1 MRSTLMT
8 SLMTSLI
15 ISLILSS
22 MAISNSH
29 ATVYRWVDENGKVH
43 YSDEPKENA
52 EAVDLSANTQNNISV
67 SIPTETEVMKKSAE
81 PITYRVRIVNPTQE
95 ETIRNNQ
102 GNFTV
107 VASAAP
113 ELPKGYLLA
122 LYIDD
127 ILYGQPQPS
136 AIFNVTE
143 VNRGEHNLVVKIL
156 TQNGKVLASSSA
168 RKIFLHQASI
178 LNKTRPTPRT

>member
-1 MRSTLMT
+1 MD
-8 SLMTSLI
+8 
-15 ISLILSS
+15 
-22 MAISNSH
+22 SN
-29 ATVYRWVDENGKVH
+29 TK
-43 YSDEPKENA
+43 PA
-52 EAVDLSANTQNNISV
+52 EAV
-67 SIPTETEVMKKSAE
+67 
-81 PITYRVRIVNPTQE
+81 TYRVRIVNPTQE
-95 ETIRNNQ
+95 ETIRSNQ

-113 ELPKGYLLA
+113 ELPNGYLLA

-127 ILYGQPQPS
+127 ILYGQPQSS

-156 TQNGKVLASSSA
+156 TQNGKVLASSSV

-178 LNKTRPTPRT
+178 LNKPRPTPRTE

>member
-1 MRSTLMT
+1 MRLV
-8 SLMTSLI
+8 LI
-15 ISLILSS
+15 ISLILTSIVLSS
-22 MAISNSH
+22 SH

-43 YSDEPKENA
+43 YSDEPRENA
-52 EAVDLSANTQNNISV
+52 ETVELNQNTQNSISV
-67 SIPTETEVMKKSAE
+67 RVPAEVDSNTKPAE
-81 PITYRVRIVNPTQE
+81 AVTYRVRIVNPTQE
-95 ETIRNNQ
+95 ETIRSNQ

-113 ELPKGYLLA
+113 ELPNGYLLA

-127 ILYGQPQPS
+127 ILYGQPQSS

-178 LNKTRPTPRT
+178 LNKPRPTPRTE